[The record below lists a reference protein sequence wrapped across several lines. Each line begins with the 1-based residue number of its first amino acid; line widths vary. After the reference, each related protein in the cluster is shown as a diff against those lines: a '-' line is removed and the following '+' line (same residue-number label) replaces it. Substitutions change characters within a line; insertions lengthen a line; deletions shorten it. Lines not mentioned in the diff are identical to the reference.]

1 MSNYLPFDCD
11 ECEQEFDAVKGEL
24 TTYNDRLLCYEC
36 YKKEKG
42 KPKCDGCKQVRDVKV
57 WVGVKGGLWM
67 CKECMPTGNPEE

>member
-36 YKKEKG
+36 YKKEKD
-42 KPKCDGCKQVRDVKV
+42 KK
-57 WVGVKGGLWM
+57 
-67 CKECMPTGNPEE
+67 